1 MGGKAGEAAVKVAKS
16 TIESINSNN
25 YGVGHEQID
34 DEKPGQGGGDWAR
47 SAQVPSW
54 KSRWRGQF
62 LAETGVGEVT

>member
-47 SAQVPSW
+47 SAQVPS
-54 KSRWRGQF
+54 
-62 LAETGVGEVT
+62 